1 METTMN
7 MSKIIRRYSDRALI
21 ATVEHYLA
29 IQRAGRLHMLS
40 TSERAEFDAAY
51 NEAMDRELRVC

>member
-1 METTMN
+1 MN

-51 NEAMDRELRVC
+51 DEAMDRELRFC